1 MSIDKLH
8 EKIRKTKSPIL
19 VDLTMKQEHIP
30 EAMRHKETVKESHAQ
45 YCRELLTGLKGTVA
59 GVRFSFDHWALM
71 DGLSELSALMEM
83 ANSLGYYV
91 LLDAPAML
99 TPWAAERA
107 AALLD
112 DHLGFPCHG
121 MVADPYI
128 GSDAI
133 KPFLPY
139 CKEGKSVFFAVRCPN
154 KSASELQDL
163 LTGSRLVHSAATDL
177 INRHGEPILGKCGY
191 SQLGALSSAT
201 NGSAVSGLRS
211 KYGRLFLLIDGLDY
225 PGGNCRNASYGFD
238 RFGYG
243 CVVSIGPDITAAW
256 QADGGQGID
265 YVEMARKAV
274 ERNISKLNRYITI
287 L

>member
-59 GVRFSFDHWALM
+59 GARFSFDHWALM